1 MNFSRG
7 RSTCGPTAR
16 NASDRHR
23 YSKNSRNESRRI
35 DAQER
40 AEAHPG
46 PHGRRG
52 PTFSERLC
60 SSSLTAAVCTPT
72 LRDRRTSLSCTSL
85 TRSFT
90 EMEMLT
96 FPLDAAFANCRFY
109 SSSLLFPPHTIPL
122 TSEQSGLH
130 GAPQSWVA
138 PGRRGPALFKCAG
151 GLGELFSFISVLQ
164 ISCYFNR

>member
-1 MNFSRG
+1 MNLSRG

-40 AEAHPG
+40 AEAHPV

-72 LRDRRTSLSCTSL
+72 LRDRRISLSCTSL

-130 GAPQSWVA
+130 GAPQRLDGSWPKGTGSIQVCWRS
-138 PGRRGPALFKCAG
+138 GRAILFYLCASDFV
-151 GLGELFSFISVLQ
+151 LF
-164 ISCYFNR
+164 